1 MKIKWNGAFNTLA
14 FIMVEEKKTKAQCPN
29 HESSTVIDT
38 FHSLTNLN
46 FITTLEVGPKFTDEE
61 TETQKFTNL
70 LT

>member
-1 MKIKWNGAFNTLA
+1 
-14 FIMVEEKKTKAQCPN
+14 MVEEKKTKAQCPN